1 MKRLIKRLFDAFTQ
15 PMKTEREKK
24 YISNPSPFTWLM
36 PSLTS
41 RFFFMSMF
49 LYLLWLPTK
58 GSLAVSVISFVLNLY
73 LSLLA
78 SCMGR
83 GNSISCF
90 SFSHDRVVATVQ
102 WNLLHWD
109 RSTRLGCGFYFLNGL
124 LVSCQLTCFYP
135 MRIVLCSS
143 YN

>member
-1 MKRLIKRLFDAFTQ
+1 MVDA
-15 PMKTEREKK
+15 
-24 YISNPSPFTWLM
+24 
-36 PSLTS
+36 SLTS

-49 LYLLWLPTK
+49 LYLLWLR
-58 GSLAVSVISFVLNLY
+58 GSRAVSVISFVLNLY

-90 SFSHDRVVATVQ
+90 YFSCGRVVATVQ

-109 RSTRLGCGFYFLNGL
+109 RSTRLGYGFYFLNGL